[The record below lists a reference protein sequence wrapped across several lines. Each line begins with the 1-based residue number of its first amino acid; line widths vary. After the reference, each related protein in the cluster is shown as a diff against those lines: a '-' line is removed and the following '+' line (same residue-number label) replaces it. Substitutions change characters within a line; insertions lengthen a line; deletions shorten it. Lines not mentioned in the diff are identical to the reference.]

1 MLTTIREKAQGWIA
15 WVIVFIISVPFALW
29 GVNEYF
35 DGQETVVIAEVNG
48 EELLLQDYQETL
60 TRRKASLRQQF
71 GRNIDN
77 SLLESKVFKLRIL
90 NEMIG
95 QRLLTDDIQSQSY
108 SISDEQLAA
117 YIRSN
122 ENFQQDGSF
131 SQDMYASA
139 LRRNRLSPVA
149 FENSLRK
156 SNIIDQI
163 SEGFSRSAFVTE
175 AELDD
180 MVRLEQEKRDAAYLY
195 LDIKRFSDQVSVTDK
210 QVREHYNKNHQAYM
224 TPEAVR
230 VEYIVLSIDGLAD
243 QIEPEEDALK
253 ALYEEQ
259 KDRYTTPE
267 ERSAQHILL
276 AVEGD
281 DEAEDAKIKALAT
294 DLTKQARDG
303 ADFAVLAKE
312 YSSDT
317 ISAEKGGDLGFFE
330 QGVMLKAFEDQA
342 FSMQPGD
349 ISDPVRTSYGYHVI
363 KLNDI
368 KEQTGKSY
376 AEARDQIVEEYSR
389 REAAAQFGQQAEEM
403 QNLVYEQPTTLK
415 PAADALGLK
424 IIESDWITSEGGE
437 GVTGKRAFIDASF
450 SVDVIQEGLNSEVIE
465 LDENTLVAVRNID
478 HREPQ
483 IKPFEDVAEKIEQNL
498 KISTLQDFASVKA
511 ADMVSSLKE
520 GRQTLDEL
528 AGELELS
535 LGTSTEIGRVG
546 KDDLAAELVDSIF
559 TVIAANESGD
569 TAAGSVNLDDNTI
582 AVFAVRK
589 VTPGDPS
596 NAVAGVRDQM
606 RTILEQRKGSGM
618 FANYEQ
624 GLREMADVVVYE
636 DRL

>member
-35 DGQETVVIAEVNG
+35 SGQEQVIVAEING
-48 EELLLQDYQETL
+48 EELMLQDYQEVL

-95 QRLLTDDIQSQSY
+95 QRLLTADIRDQNY

-117 YIRSN
+117 YIRTN
-122 ENFQQDGSF
+122 ENFQQGGRF

-139 LRRNRLSPVA
+139 LRRNGLSPVA

-156 SNIIDQI
+156 SNIVDQI
-163 SEGFSRSAFVTE
+163 SDGFSRSAFVTE

-195 LDIKRFSDQVSVTDK
+195 LDIKRFSDQVTVTDK
-210 QVREHYNKNHQAYM
+210 QLKEYYDNNHHSYM

-230 VEYIVLSIDGLAD
+230 VEYMVLSIDGLAG

-259 KDRYTTPE
+259 KDQYTSPE
-267 ERSAQHILL
+267 ERKAQHILL

-281 DEAEDAKIKALAT
+281 DETEDAKVQSLAA
-294 DLTKQARDG
+294 DLVKKVHEG
-303 ADFAVLAKE
+303 ADFAVLAQE

-330 QGVMLKAFEDQA
+330 RGVMLEAFENQA

-363 KLNDI
+363 KLNEI
-368 KEQTGKSY
+368 KEEAGKSFV
-376 AEARDQIVEEYSR
+376 EARDEIVEEYSR

-403 QNLVYEQPTTLK
+403 QNLVFEQPTTLQ

-424 IIESDWITSEGGE
+424 IIESDWITRDASEGI
-437 GVTGKRAFIDASF
+437 TGNRAFIDASF
-450 SVDVIQEGLNSEVIE
+450 SEDVIQEGLNSEVIE
-465 LDENTLVAVRNID
+465 LDENTLVAIRNIG
-478 HREPQ
+478 HRQPELRA
-483 IKPFEDVAEKIEQNL
+483 FDEVEEDIRQQL
-498 KISTLQDFASVKA
+498 KSKTLHDFAAVKA
-511 ADMVSSLKE
+511 ADMVSGLRE
-520 GRQTLDEL
+520 GRKTLDEL
-528 AGELELS
+528 AKELELS
-535 LGTSTEIGRVG
+535 LGASSDIGRVG
-546 KDDLAAELVDSIF
+546 KDDLSAVLVNAIF
-559 TVIAANESGD
+559 D
-569 TAAGSVNLDDNTI
+569 TAAVNDSGDKAAASAKLDENTI
-582 AVFAVRK
+582 VVFAVRK
-589 VTPGDPS
+589 VTPGDPA

-606 RTILEQRKGSGM
+606 RTILEQRKGNGL
-618 FANYEQ
+618 FADYEQ

-636 DRL
+636 DKL